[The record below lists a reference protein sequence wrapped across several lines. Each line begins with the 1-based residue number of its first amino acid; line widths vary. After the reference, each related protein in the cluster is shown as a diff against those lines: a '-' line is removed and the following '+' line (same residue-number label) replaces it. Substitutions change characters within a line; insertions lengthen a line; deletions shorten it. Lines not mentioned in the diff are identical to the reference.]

1 MLKYLMRF
9 FAVIFI
15 LINII
20 NVCHGDT
27 ITLNWKNEDGTTNQ
41 STTCESGGNLV
52 LPNTPTKPG
61 YDFVGW
67 WANYVP
73 IEYLKNTGTQ
83 YIDTGLSISSNI
95 KIEIKF
101 QSFVSG
107 WLLGATDGSNG
118 RWGATPTQT
127 SLIWY
132 SKKTS
137 VTDETY
143 YNPNGINIAEF
154 DYANGM
160 TINGHYLP
168 FASQQSYGNVS
179 NHHLYIFFADGS
191 SVNIQSHA
199 VYYFKIYNN
208 NVLVRDFIPVIDS
221 NAVPCMYDKVE
232 SKFYYNAGTGD
243 FISGPILYD

>member
-20 NVCHGDT
+20 NICHGDT

-52 LPNTPTKPG
+52 LPNTPTKQG

-83 YIDTGLSISSNI
+83 YIDTGLRISSNI
-95 KIEIKF
+95 KIETKF
-101 QSFVSG
+101 QTLAYG
-107 WLLGATDGSNG
+107 WLFGATDGSSG
-118 RWGATPTQT
+118 RWGASTTN

-143 YNPNGINIAEF
+143 YNPNGINVAEF
-154 DYANGM
+154 DYANGV

-168 FASQQSYGNVS
+168 FTSQQSYGNVS
-179 NHHLYIFFADGS
+179 GRYLYMFFADGS
-191 SVNIQSHA
+191 TAHTQTHVI
-199 VYYFKIYNN
+199 YYFKIYDN